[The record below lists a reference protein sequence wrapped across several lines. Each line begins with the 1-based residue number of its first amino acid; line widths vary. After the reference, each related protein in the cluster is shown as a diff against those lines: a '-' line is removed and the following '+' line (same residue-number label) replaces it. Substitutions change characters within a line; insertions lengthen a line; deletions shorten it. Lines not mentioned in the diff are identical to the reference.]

1 MWKGMPSAQMHTYTS
16 KHPSVR
22 STDSA
27 ETTNFLSDLAG
38 KTEIIY
44 PKRAETAKCSS
55 TLPLKP
61 WGERIMDRTISVGT

>member
-1 MWKGMPSAQMHTYTS
+1 MPSAQMHTYTS

-27 ETTNFLSDLAG
+27 ETTNFLPDLAG

-61 WGERIMDRTISVGT
+61 